1 MTDHANYEQST
12 DEQLM
17 TIFSTPDNGHQQ
29 RAFETLYQRHK
40 GPLFRFIKKSIN
52 NDQDAKEVFQ
62 ELWYKVINSKQ
73 QYDPKQKFTTW
84 VYTIAR
90 RLMIDQFR
98 KTGRMAELTRID
110 TDTDKQ
116 IIDSKTKQP
125 ENEFEAKQ
133 MAKEL
138 HHTISLLP
146 ANQRHTFVLKQES
159 GLSIK
164 EIAQMT
170 SQPHEQIKSQ
180 YRYAV
185 QKIKMA
191 LERFK

>member
-1 MTDHANYEQST
+1 MPEQHIDEPST

-17 TIFSTPDNGHQQ
+17 STFSQTDDINNQ
-29 RAFETLYQRHK
+29 RAFEMLYQRHK

-52 NDQDAKEVFQ
+52 HEQDANEVFQ
-62 ELWYKVINSKQ
+62 ELWFKIINNKHKYDQ
-73 QYDPKQKFTTW
+73 QQKFTTW
-84 VYTIAR
+84 AYTIAR

-98 KTGRMAELTRID
+98 KTGRMAELTRMDASPESQVIEHD
-110 TDTDKQ
+110 L
-116 IIDSKTKQP
+116 KQP
-125 ENEFEAKQ
+125 ENEFVARQ

-138 HHTISLLP
+138 NHAITLLP
-146 ANQRHTFVLKQES
+146 PNQQQVFIMKHES

-164 EIAQMT
+164 EIAKIT
-170 SQPHEQIKSQ
+170 AQPHEQTKSQ

-185 QKIKMA
+185 QKIKLA